1 MFFLAAIAIGL
12 CYRGLGFRRG
22 SFIRYK
28 DIARREIGMEGVLV
42 TGGGRRLGAIIARHL
57 GHSGR
62 HIFVHYHQSGE
73 GAQAVAAEII
83 EAGGQATPVQ
93 ADLGNSEA
101 VIRLYRHCESIC
113 PVSLLINSASRF
125 DYDSTTTT
133 SSEALSAHMQVNL
146 YAPVLLTREM
156 HAALSARDARGVA
169 INIVDNKVFGLNPDY
184 FSYSLS
190 KIALQGMIQMQAM
203 AMAPTLR
210 VAGIAPGITL
220 ISGLQTEVEFERSH
234 RNNPMGKGCTPQDI
248 LNAVDFI
255 LASPAY
261 HGQTMVI
268 DGGQVLQRRPR
279 DVVFLE
285 RPDAA
290 KNA

>member
-1 MFFLAAIAIGL
+1 
-12 CYRGLGFRRG
+12 
-22 SFIRYK
+22 
-28 DIARREIGMEGVLV
+28 MEGVLI

-57 GHSGR
+57 GRRGR
-62 HIFVHYHQSGE
+62 HVFVHYNHSAQ
-73 GAQAVAAEII
+73 GAQEVAAEII
-83 EAGGQATPVQ
+83 RQGGQATPLQ
-93 ADLGNSEA
+93 ADLGNSEE
-101 VIRLYRHCESIC
+101 VRELFQQCEAIC
-113 PVSLLINSASRF
+113 PVSLLINNASQF
-125 DYDSTTTT
+125 EYDVATTV
-133 SSEALSAHMQVNL
+133 SPEALDAHMRVNL
-146 YAPVLLTREM
+146 YAPAMLTRYLHE
-156 HAALSARDARGVA
+156 ALTKRSQRGVA

-203 AMAPTLR
+203 ALAPTLR

-220 ISGLQTEVEFERSH
+220 ISGLQTQDEFERSH
-234 RNNPMGKGCTPQDI
+234 RNNPMGKSCTPEDI

-290 KNA
+290 IGA